1 MESLWSSPPEK
12 LVEDFCKLDSS
23 NEKSFNVEEIVLC
36 AISLLIPLSRKG
48 SSRHC
53 CIVQVLLK
61 YSPGSWNTGWI
72 DFSIPG
78 TNGLSFKNKFPLI
91 VKPFFLEINP
101 KITFIIVDFPD
112 PDSPMRA
119 VIELEIIFKLIE
131 LIIFLL
137 SNETESDFVSSKL
150 RDKLQW

>member
-1 MESLWSSPPEK
+1 
-12 LVEDFCKLDSS
+12 
-23 NEKSFNVEEIVLC
+23 
-36 AISLLIPLSRKG
+36 
-48 SSRHC
+48 
-53 CIVQVLLK
+53 LK

-78 TNGLSFKNKFPLI
+78 TNGLSFRNKFPLI

-131 LIIFLL
+131 LIIFFL
-137 SNETESDFVSSKL
+137 SNETESDFVSSRL
-150 RDKLQW
+150 RDRLQW